1 VNWAD
6 RCSSFL
12 SYIRGRRVRQNC
24 MRVNTTPPPPTPHV
38 SQYPFPVSCLCIG
51 QCRPWF
57 VKVGGKIY
65 DILLLLLSLL
75 SISQVPPPFPNHAI
89 PFTFSSSY
97 NFSPHL
103 FPHSYKLYCILIL
116 RLHNVSQSLFMV
128 IYRNSYLSELKK
140 HHVQNILCQ
149 KFRTTFSPSKSATS
163 ANSIPNPTTNE

>member
-1 VNWAD
+1 MQLL
-6 RCSSFL
+6 SFL
-12 SYIRGRRVRQNC
+12 HQR
-24 MRVNTTPPPPTPHV
+24 TPCTSELREGQHYPPPTPHV

-65 DILLLLLSLL
+65 DILLLLLSPL

-103 FPHSYKLYCILIL
+103 FPHSYILYCILIL

-140 HHVQNILCQ
+140 TSCAKYPVSKVSDHFFPIRKRHLCKQ
-149 KFRTTFSPSKSATS
+149 YT
-163 ANSIPNPTTNE
+163 